1 MMVLSPREW
10 RVGPHRDGGVQTTT
24 TKQRLFMSLAQ
35 AIAPH
40 LPYLRRFARVLAG
53 SQSGGDAYAVA
64 TLEAILADPAA
75 LDRQIDLRVALYR
88 VFLRVWQSIQLNAEA
103 PPAIDTEP
111 QDEGFTRL
119 EQLTP
124 RPRVAFLLAAVEGFS
139 TAHVAQAL
147 DCSEDE
153 AAALLAEAG
162 QELSEQLATDIL
174 IIEDEPII
182 AMDLEAL
189 VESLGHRV
197 IDVARTHS
205 EALEVVKRQRPGLV
219 LADIQ
224 LADGSSGLDAVNDI
238 LAKAEMPVIFITA
251 YPERLLTGARPEP
264 TFLVTKPF
272 SPDAVKAVI
281 SQALFF
287 DRRSH
292 QAGPVAAAS

>member
-1 MMVLSPREW
+1 
-10 RVGPHRDGGVQTTT
+10 
-24 TKQRLFMSLAQ
+24 MSLAQ

-75 LDRQIDLRVALYR
+75 LDRRIDLRVALYR
-88 VFLRVWQSIQLNAEA
+88 VFLKVWQSAQPRVEA
-103 PPAIDTEP
+103 PVAPGQ
-111 QDEGFTRL
+111 QDEGFARL

-139 TAHVAQAL
+139 TAHVAEAL

-153 AAALLAEAG
+153 ATGLLTEAG
-162 QELSEQLATDIL
+162 RELSQQLATDIL

-197 IDVARTHS
+197 IDVARTHK
-205 EALEVVKRQRPGLV
+205 EALEAVKRRRPGLV

-238 LAKAEMPVIFITA
+238 LSEAEMPVIFITA

-272 SPDAVKAVI
+272 NPDAVKAVI

-292 QAGPVAAAS
+292 QAGVDSVAEAS

>member
-1 MMVLSPREW
+1 MMVLSPRQW
-10 RVGPHRDGGVQTTT
+10 RGGPHRDGGVQTTT

-88 VFLRVWQSIQLNAEA
+88 VFLTVWQSAQPDKAPAATGTEA
-103 PPAIDTEP
+103 

-124 RPRVAFLLAAVEGFS
+124 RPRVAFLLAAVEGFP

-147 DCSEDE
+147 NCSEDE

-162 QELSEQLATDIL
+162 KELSEQLATDIL

-182 AMDLEAL
+182 AMDLETL

-205 EALEVVKRQRPGLV
+205 EALEAVKRHRPGLV

-238 LAKAEMPVIFITA
+238 LAEAEMPVIFITA

-287 DRRSH
+287 ERRSH